1 MARKQIFMNVSAK
14 PGARVR
20 AKEKSE
26 HGLLIVYTGEGKGKT
41 TAALGMALRAVGRG
55 WHVLMIQFGKGAW
68 HYAELD
74 SSKRLAPE
82 FEIVPMGLGFYK
94 ILDDAHSEQEHR
106 AAAQHALALAHEKMA
121 SGEYDML
128 ILDEINGSLA
138 AGLIALDDV
147 LRLVDT
153 KPPDLTLVL
162 TGRYAPQE
170 LIDRADLVTEMRE
183 IKHPYQKGI
192 LAQKG
197 IDY

>member
-1 MARKQIFMNVSAK
+1 MVAHVK

-20 AKEKSE
+20 EKEKNT

-41 TAALGMALRAVGRG
+41 TAALGMAMRAVGRG
-55 WHVLMIQFGKGAW
+55 WRVLMIQFGKGSW
-68 HYAELD
+68 HYAELE

-94 ILDDAHSEQEHR
+94 ILDDAHLESEHR
-106 AAAQHALALAHEKMA
+106 RAALEALALAQAKMEA
-121 SGEYDML
+121 GEYDML
-128 ILDEINGSLA
+128 ILDEINGVIA
-138 AGLIALDDV
+138 A
-147 LRLVDT
+147 RLVPLDAVLKLLDA
-153 KPPDLTLVL
+153 KPEGLTLVL

-170 LIDRADLVTEMRE
+170 IIDRADLVTEMRE
-183 IKHPYQKGI
+183 IKHPYQKGM

>member
-1 MARKQIFMNVSAK
+1 MALTK

-20 AKEKSE
+20 EKEKSD

-55 WHVLMIQFGKGAW
+55 WRVLMIQFGKGAW
-68 HYAELD
+68 HYAELE

-94 ILDDAHSEQEHR
+94 ILDDAYSENEHR
-106 AAAQHALALAHEKMA
+106 SAAHAALAFAQDKMA
-121 SGEYDML
+121 AGEYDML
-128 ILDEINGSLA
+128 ILDEINGALA
-138 AGLIALDDV
+138 TGLIALDEV
-147 LRLVDT
+147 LKFLDA
-153 KPPDLTLVL
+153 KPQALTLVF
-162 TGRYAPQE
+162 TGRYAPPE
-170 LIDRADLVTEMRE
+170 IIDRADLVTEMRE
-183 IKHPYQKGI
+183 IKHPYQKGM